1 MYNKQNY
8 PERSRVMDKE
18 ALFQPEITVIIPVYN
33 VEDYVSEC
41 LDSVLSQTVKNIE
54 VICIDDGSTD
64 FSLGILRNYQRID
77 ARIKIIT
84 QENQGVFAARNNGI
98 DAAKGK
104 YICFMDPDDWYPT
117 IDVLE
122 TLLRAV
128 KLNNVKIAGGSWSS
142 FQNGNIK
149 EEFTGNNAGY
159 TMRVEGV
166 VNYSD
171 YQFDYGFQRFLY
183 EREFLISSNI
193 KFPAYRRYQDPVFF
207 VKAMTLARKF
217 YSTTKVV
224 YRYRESYK
232 EIDWTEEKLCH
243 LMMALTDNF
252 TISRNNSLDVL
263 HYRMYNRLVNYHIG
277 ILKKLLHINPSKA
290 KELFLRLQN
299 SIDIAFV
306 KKFNNAVDEND
317 PMPNLSQIL
326 CYEGVQE
333 KSDEPKVSIV
343 LPIYNV
349 EKYLWQSVNSA
360 INQTLKNIEI
370 ILVDDGSTDSS
381 PQIADECA
389 NKDSRVKV
397 IHKKNGG
404 LSSARNAGMRIS
416 KGKYIYYLDSDDY
429 IDENALEIL
438 YEKAEEN
445 NLDMIVFNAD
455 SFLDEGDHES
465 STLQRKAKGYLNYY
479 KRIGVYDGVM
489 KGKDLFC
496 KMHSKGEHRSSVC
509 IQFIKRKF
517 CLLKNLFFYEGIL
530 QEDNLYTLKAI
541 LNAERTMFMPQT
553 FFHRRVRA
561 NSIMTQPEGYK
572 NFYGYFVTYCEAI
585 RFIANNN
592 FTPSINKEVINEIN
606 NCYKK
611 AVIRLWEKISVEERK
626 KFVSQL
632 NIFQKKVWDNV
643 DIEIK
648 RTVEREKETIAL
660 KTANTKIATTETAL
674 KAAKAKI
681 VATETALKDTNARI
695 EDIKNKTAKQ
705 LIKIEREN
713 ENLKKQIGSLQNS
726 VSFKVGR
733 ILTWVPRKIRGG
745 AKCLCQHGVSYTLKR
760 TIEHMGID
768 MGTGDFN
775 KGKK

>member
-1 MYNKQNY
+1 MNK
-8 PERSRVMDKE
+8 EI
-18 ALFQPEITVIIPVYN
+18 LLQPEITVIIPVYN
-33 VEDYVSEC
+33 VEEYVSEC

-64 FSLGILRNYQRID
+64 FSLGILQNYQRID

-98 DAAKGK
+98 DAANGK

-128 KLNNVKIAGGSWSS
+128 KISHVKIAGGSWSS

-159 TMRVEGV
+159 TMRMEGV
-166 VNYSD
+166 VDYND

-183 EREFLISSNI
+183 EREFLISNNV

-207 VKAMTLARKF
+207 VKAMTLAGKF
-217 YSTTKVV
+217 YATTKVV

-243 LMMALTDNF
+243 LIMALTDNF
-252 TISRNNSLDVL
+252 TISKNNCLDVL
-263 HYRMYNRLVNYHIG
+263 HYNMYNRLVNYHIG

-290 KELFLRLQN
+290 NELFLKLQN

-306 KKFNNAVDEND
+306 KKFNNAVDENN
-317 PMPNLSQIL
+317 PVPNLFQIL
-326 CYEGVQE
+326 FYEGVPE
-333 KSDEPKVSIV
+333 KNDDPKVSIV

-349 EKYLWQSVNSA
+349 EKYLRQSVNSA
-360 INQTLKNIEI
+360 INQTLQDIEI
-370 ILVDDGSTDSS
+370 ILVDDGSTDAS
-381 PQIADECA
+381 PQIADEYA

-404 LSSARNAGMRIS
+404 LSSARNAGVRIAR
-416 KGKYIYYLDSDDY
+416 GKYVYYLDSDDY
-429 IDENALEIL
+429 IAENAMEIL

-445 NLDMIVFNAD
+445 DLDMVFFNAD
-455 SFLDEGDHES
+455 SFLDEDDQQS
-465 STLQRKAKGYLNYY
+465 AILQRKARGYLDYY
-479 KRIGVYDGVM
+479 KRNGDYNGVM

-541 LNAERTMFMPQT
+541 LCAERTMFIPQT

-561 NSIMTQPEGYK
+561 NSIMTQPQGYK
-572 NFYGYFVTYCEAI
+572 NFYGYFVTYCEAL
-585 RFIANNN
+585 RFISDNN
-592 FTPSINKEVINEIN
+592 FTSSINKEVIDEIN
-606 NCYKK
+606 NCYRM
-611 AVIRLWEKISVEERK
+611 AAIRLWKKISTEERK

-632 NIFQKKVWDNV
+632 TIFQKNLWETVEE
-643 DIEIK
+643 IEIK
-648 RTVEREKETIAL
+648 K
-660 KTANTKIATTETAL
+660 N
-674 KAAKAKI
+674 AA
-681 VATETALKDTNARI
+681 
-695 EDIKNKTAKQ
+695 
-705 LIKIEREN
+705 REN
-713 ENLKKQIGSLQNS
+713 MNLKKQIKGLKNS

-733 ILTWVPRKIRGG
+733 VLTWAPRKIRGG
-745 AKCLCQHGVSYTLKR
+745 VKCLSQHGIGYTIKR
-760 TIEHMGID
+760 TIEHFGID
-768 MGTGDFN
+768 MGTGDFR
-775 KGKK
+775 KR